1 MAGMK
6 ERIAPILAALGGL
19 ATTIGLVGT
28 FFVVPLAVDTTGAA
42 NWRQKIFYFHV
53 PVAETSFLAFAVLAV
68 AGAGYLI
75 TRKSTWDVVA
85 RVAAEVG
92 FMFGVLVMAT
102 GMIWTRSEWGK
113 WWEWE
118 PRLTTYLILLLFIAG
133 YFLLRATVED
143 EHKRARFAAVFGII
157 AFLDV
162 PVSFF
167 ASQFIPRSSVHPP
180 LLIFKGDLP
189 SSFLVTFII
198 AQVGMILFASALLIA
213 RTQVE
218 LAKQDLESIKE
229 AIGG

>member
-1 MAGMK
+1 MTMK
-6 ERIAPILAALGGL
+6 QRIAPILAALGGV
-19 ATTIGLVGT
+19 AITIGLIGT
-28 FFVVPLAVDTTGAA
+28 FYVVPLAVDTAGAP

-53 PVAETSFLAFAVLAV
+53 PVAETSFIAFAVLAV
-68 AGAGYLI
+68 AGAGYLV
-75 TRKSTWDVVA
+75 TRKTTFDIVA
-85 RVAAEVG
+85 RVSAEVG
-92 FMFGVLVMAT
+92 FMYGVLTMAT

-118 PRLTTYLILLLFIAG
+118 PRLTTYLILLLFIGG

-143 EHKRARFAAVFGII
+143 EHRRARYAAVFGII

-162 PVSFF
+162 PLSFF
-167 ASQFIPRSSVHPP
+167 ASQLIPRASVHPP

-189 SSFLVTFII
+189 PSFLITFLI
-198 AQVGMILFASALLIA
+198 AQVAMLLFATALLLS

-218 LAKQDLESIKE
+218 LAKQDLETIKQ